1 MGDDVRQRRFPKP
14 GRAKEQD
21 MIQGLLA
28 IARSGDKNLQLL
40 THALLADV
48 FLKGSGA

>member
-1 MGDDVRQRRFPKP
+1 
-14 GRAKEQD
+14 
-21 MIQGLLA
+21 LA

>member
-1 MGDDVRQRRFPKP
+1 
-14 GRAKEQD
+14 

-40 THALLADV
+40 AYALLADV
-48 FLKGSGA
+48 LLEGSGA